1 MKPQQA
7 RQPFF
12 GTQIPKARPPDTPLD
27 GPLTLRRKTTRGGG
41 GGRVAPQRRRV
52 MLGEG
57 RGVVGIDA
65 GGNSY
70 AGGGGAVER
79 MRGVGDWGG
88 VVALGE
94 KGLDMLAV
102 ASRRQQFNI

>member
-1 MKPQQA
+1 M
-7 RQPFF
+7 
-12 GTQIPKARPPDTPLD
+12 
-27 GPLTLRRKTTRGGG
+27 
-41 GGRVAPQRRRV
+41 APQRRRV